1 MTDKINKN
9 KTYKNKMSLR
19 HNSNSNSRSKNK
31 NKNKNKKKKY
41 TFTRKEYM
49 SSDGMMTS
57 IWGPAMWH
65 ALHTISFDYPVHPSN
80 EEKKHY
86 REFIESLKY
95 VLPCKYCRI
104 NLTNNLK
111 IYSIRECHMKNRDTF
126 SRYVYNLHEFI
137 NKMLG
142 KKSGISYCDVRER
155 YEHFRSR
162 CTQSDGKKL
171 FKFNKTR
178 KNGKGKN
185 KNKEQGCTIPL
196 YGKDAKCIIKIVPE
210 EEKEPSF
217 SVDGRCVKVR
227 S

>member
-1 MTDKINKN
+1 MKIMKQKIKN
-9 KTYKNKMSLR
+9 SIKKSIKNTTKR
-19 HNSNSNSRSKNK
+19 Q
-31 NKNKNKKKKY
+31 KKKY

-65 ALHTISFDYPVHPSN
+65 ALHTISFDYPVNPTS

-86 REFIESLKY
+86 KEFIINLKY

-111 IYSIRECHMKNRDTF
+111 LYPISDCHMKNRETF
-126 SRYVYNLHEFI
+126 SRYVYNLHETI

-142 KKSGISYCDVRER
+142 KKSGLSYCDVRER

-162 CTQSDGKKL
+162 CTQSESNKL

-178 KNGKGKN
+178 KNKCKN
-185 KNKEQGCTIPL
+185 NKEQGCTAPL
-196 YGKDAKCIIKIVPE
+196 YGKNAKCVIKIIPE

-217 SVDGRCVKVR
+217 SVDNRCVKIR
-227 S
+227 G

>member
-1 MTDKINKN
+1 MKNKLNKN
-9 KTYKNKMSLR
+9 TKKNAI
-19 HNSNSNSRSKNK
+19 KNQ
-31 NKNKNKKKKY
+31 KKKY

-65 ALHTISFDYPVHPSN
+65 ALHTISFDYPVHPTS

-86 REFIESLKY
+86 KDFIESLKY
-95 VLPCKYCRI
+95 VLPCKYCRT

-111 IYSIRECHMKNRDTF
+111 IYPIRECHMKNRDTF
-126 SRYVYNLHEFI
+126 SRYVYKLHEFI

-142 KKSGISYCDVRER
+142 KKSGLSYCDVRER

-178 KNGKGKN
+178 KN
-185 KNKEQGCTIPL
+185 KEQGCTTPL
-196 YGKDAKCIIKIVPE
+196 YGKDAKCVIKIIPE

-217 SVDGRCVKVR
+217 SVDNRCVKIR
-227 S
+227 G

>member
-1 MTDKINKN
+1 MTYKINKN
-9 KTYKNKMSLR
+9 KTYKKGMLLR
-19 HNSNSNSRSKNK
+19 RTPKNT
-31 NKNKNKKKKY
+31 KKKY

-49 SSDGMMTS
+49 SGDGMMTS

-65 ALHTISFDYPVHPSN
+65 ALHTISFDYPVYPTS
-80 EEKKHY
+80 EDKKHY
-86 REFIESLKY
+86 KEFIESLKY

-111 IYSIRECHMKNRDTF
+111 IYPIRECHMKNRDTF
-126 SRYVYNLHEFI
+126 SRYVYKLHEII

-142 KKSGISYCDVRER
+142 KKSGLSYCDVRER

-178 KNGKGKN
+178 KGKGKG
-185 KNKEQGCTIPL
+185 KDKEQGCTAPL
-196 YGKDAKCIIKIVPE
+196 YGKDAKCVIKIIPE

-217 SVDGRCVKVR
+217 SVDNRCVKIR
-227 S
+227 G

>member
-1 MTDKINKN
+1 MKKKLKNIKKNTNKKTNKN
-9 KTYKNKMSLR
+9 Q
-19 HNSNSNSRSKNK
+19 
-31 NKNKNKKKKY
+31 KKRY

-49 SSDGMMTS
+49 SGDGMMTS

-65 ALHTISFDYPVHPSN
+65 ALHTISFDYPVHPTN

-86 REFIESLKY
+86 KEFIEKLKY

-111 IYSIRECHMKNRDTF
+111 LYPIRECHMKNRETF
-126 SRYVYNLHEFI
+126 SRYVYELHEVI

-142 KKSGISYCDVRER
+142 KKSGLSYCDVRER

-162 CTQSDGKKL
+162 CTQIQANKL

-178 KNGKGKN
+178 KNKGKN
-185 KNKEQGCTIPL
+185 I
-196 YGKDAKCIIKIVPE
+196 KDSHEIIIICW
-210 EEKEPSF
+210 PSA
-217 SVDGRCVKVR
+217 SV
-227 S
+227 

>member
-1 MTDKINKN
+1 MTYKIKKN
-9 KTYKNKMSLR
+9 KTYKTTK
-19 HNSNSNSRSKNK
+19 KK
-31 NKNKNKKKKY
+31 QKKKY

-49 SSDGMMTS
+49 SGDGMMTS

-65 ALHTISFDYPVHPSN
+65 ALHTISFDYPVHPTN

-86 REFIESLKY
+86 KEFIESLKY
-95 VLPCKYCRI
+95 VLPCKYCRT

-111 IYSIRECHMKNRDTF
+111 IYPIRECHMKNRDTF
-126 SRYVYNLHEFI
+126 SRYVYNLHEII

-142 KKSGISYCDVRER
+142 KKSGLSYCDVRET

-162 CTQSDGKKL
+162 CSESDGKKL

-178 KNGKGKN
+178 KGKGKG
-185 KNKEQGCTIPL
+185 KGKGKEQGCTAPL
-196 YGKDAKCIIKIVPE
+196 YGKDAKCVIKIVPE

-217 SVDGRCVKVR
+217 SVDNRCVKVR
-227 S
+227 G

>member
-1 MTDKINKN
+1 MKNKLNKN
-9 KTYKNKMSLR
+9 TKKNKK
-19 HNSNSNSRSKNK
+19 KNAIK
-31 NKNKNKKKKY
+31 NQKKKY

-49 SSDGMMTS
+49 SGDGMMTS

-65 ALHTISFDYPVHPSN
+65 ALHTISFDYPVHPTN

-86 REFIESLKY
+86 KEFIESLKY
-95 VLPCKYCRI
+95 VLPCKYCRL

-111 IYSIRECHMKNRDTF
+111 IYPIRECNMKNRDTF
-126 SRYVYNLHEFI
+126 SRYVYNLHEII

-142 KKSGISYCDVRER
+142 KKSGLSYCDVRET

-162 CTQSDGKKL
+162 CSQSDGKKL

-178 KNGKGKN
+178 KN
-185 KNKEQGCTIPL
+185 KEKGCTAPL
-196 YGKDAKCIIKIVPE
+196 YGKNAKCVIKIIPE

-217 SVDGRCVKVR
+217 SVDNRCVKVR
-227 S
+227 G

>member
-1 MTDKINKN
+1 MKNKLNKN
-9 KTYKNKMSLR
+9 TKKNTKKNAKKNTKK
-19 HNSNSNSRSKNK
+19 NSIKNQ
-31 NKNKNKKKKY
+31 KKKY

-49 SSDGMMTS
+49 SGDGMMTS

-65 ALHTISFDYPVHPSN
+65 ALHTISFDYPVHPTN
-80 EEKKHY
+80 EQKKHY
-86 REFIESLKY
+86 KEFIESLKY
-95 VLPCKYCRI
+95 VLPCKYCRL

-111 IYSIRECHMKNRDTF
+111 IYPIRECHMKNRDTF
-126 SRYVYNLHEFI
+126 SRYVYSLHEII

-142 KKSGISYCDVRER
+142 KKSGLSYCDVRET

-178 KNGKGKN
+178 KN
-185 KNKEQGCTIPL
+185 KEKGCTAPL
-196 YGKDAKCIIKIVPE
+196 YGKNAKCVIKIIPE

-217 SVDGRCVKVR
+217 SVDNRCVKVR
-227 S
+227 GRD

>member
-1 MTDKINKN
+1 MKNKLNKN
-9 KTYKNKMSLR
+9 TKKNAI
-19 HNSNSNSRSKNK
+19 KNQ
-31 NKNKNKKKKY
+31 KKKY

-65 ALHTISFDYPVHPSN
+65 ALHTISFDYPVHPTS

-86 REFIESLKY
+86 KEFIESLKY

-104 NLTNNLK
+104 NLANNLK

-126 SRYVYNLHEFI
+126 SRYVYNLHEII

-142 KKSGISYCDVRER
+142 KKSGLSYCDVRET

-162 CTQSDGKKL
+162 CTEGDGKKL

-178 KNGKGKN
+178 KNKSKN
-185 KNKEQGCTIPL
+185 NKEQGCTAPL
-196 YGKDAKCIIKIVPE
+196 YGKNAKCVIKIIPE

-217 SVDGRCVKVR
+217 SVDNRCVKVR
-227 S
+227 G

>member
-1 MTDKINKN
+1 MTYKIKKN
-9 KTYKNKMSLR
+9 KTYKTTK
-19 HNSNSNSRSKNK
+19 KK
-31 NKNKNKKKKY
+31 QKKKY

-49 SSDGMMTS
+49 SGDGMMTS

-65 ALHTISFDYPVHPSN
+65 ALHTISFDYPVHPTS

-86 REFIESLKY
+86 KEYIESLKY
-95 VLPCKYCRI
+95 VLPCKYCRT

-111 IYSIRECHMKNRDTF
+111 IYPIRECHMKNRDTF
-126 SRYVYNLHEFI
+126 SRYVYNLHEII

-142 KKSGISYCDVRER
+142 KKSGLSYCDVRET

-162 CTQSDGKKL
+162 CSESDGKKL

-178 KNGKGKN
+178 KGKGKG
-185 KNKEQGCTIPL
+185 KGKGKEQGCTAPL
-196 YGKDAKCIIKIVPE
+196 YGKDAKCVIKIVPE

-217 SVDGRCVKVR
+217 SVDNRCVKVR
-227 S
+227 G

>member
-1 MTDKINKN
+1 MKNKLNKN
-9 KTYKNKMSLR
+9 TKKNAK
-19 HNSNSNSRSKNK
+19 
-31 NKNKNKKKKY
+31 KNKKKKY
-41 TFTRKEYM
+41 TFTHKEYM
-49 SSDGMMTS
+49 SGDGMMTS

-65 ALHTISFDYPVHPSN
+65 ALHTISFDYPVHPTN

-86 REFIESLKY
+86 KEFIESLKY
-95 VLPCKYCRI
+95 VLPCKYCRL

-111 IYSIRECHMKNRDTF
+111 IYTIRECHMKNRDTF
-126 SRYVYNLHEFI
+126 SRYVYSLHEII

-142 KKSGISYCDVRER
+142 KKSGLSYCDVRET

-178 KNGKGKN
+178 KN
-185 KNKEQGCTIPL
+185 KEKGCTAPL
-196 YGKDAKCIIKIVPE
+196 YGKNAKCVIKIIPE

-217 SVDGRCVKVR
+217 SVDNRCVKIR
-227 S
+227 G

>member
-1 MTDKINKN
+1 MKN
-9 KTYKNKMSLR
+9 KLNNYTKKNAI
-19 HNSNSNSRSKNK
+19 KNTQK
-31 NKNKNKKKKY
+31 NVKKNKKKKY

-49 SSDGMMTS
+49 SGDGMMTS
-57 IWGPAMWH
+57 IWGSAMWH

-80 EEKKHY
+80 EQKKHY
-86 REFIESLKY
+86 KEFIESLKY
-95 VLPCKYCRI
+95 VLPCKYCRL

-111 IYSIRECHMKNRDTF
+111 IYPIRECHMKNRDTF
-126 SRYVYNLHEFI
+126 SRYVYSLHEMI

-142 KKSGISYCDVRER
+142 KKSGLSYCDVRET

-178 KNGKGKN
+178 KN
-185 KNKEQGCTIPL
+185 KEKGCTAPL
-196 YGKDAKCIIKIVPE
+196 YGKNAKCVIKIIPE

-217 SVDGRCVKVR
+217 SVDNRCVKVR
-227 S
+227 G

>member
-1 MTDKINKN
+1 MKN
-9 KTYKNKMSLR
+9 TKKTIKKSTKKNI
-19 HNSNSNSRSKNK
+19 
-31 NKNKNKKKKY
+31 KKKY

-49 SSDGMMTS
+49 SGDGMMTS

-65 ALHTISFDYPVHPSN
+65 ALHTISFDYPVHPTS
-80 EEKKHY
+80 EDKKHY
-86 REFIESLKY
+86 KEFIENLKY

-111 IYSIRECHMKNRDTF
+111 MNPIRECHMKNRDTF

-142 KKSGISYCDVRER
+142 KTSGLSYCDVRER

-178 KNGKGKN
+178 KGKGKG
-185 KNKEQGCTIPL
+185 KEQGCTAPL
-196 YGKDAKCIIKIVPE
+196 HGKNAKCVIKIIPE
-210 EEKEPSF
+210 EENEPSF
-217 SVDGRCVKVR
+217 SVDNRCVKVR
-227 S
+227 A

>member
-1 MTDKINKN
+1 MIHKIKKN
-9 KTYKNKMSLR
+9 KTYKNK
-19 HNSNSNSRSKNK
+19 N
-31 NKNKNKKKKY
+31 KKY

-49 SSDGMMTS
+49 SGDGMMTS

-65 ALHTISFDYPVHPSN
+65 VLHTISFNYPVHPTR
-80 EEKKHY
+80 EDKKHY
-86 REFIESLKY
+86 KEFIESLKY

-111 IYSIRECHMKNRDTF
+111 IYPIRECHMKNRDTF
-126 SRYVYNLHEFI
+126 SRYVYTLHEII

-142 KKSGISYCDVRER
+142 KKSGLSYCDVRET

-178 KNGKGKN
+178 KYKGKN
-185 KNKEQGCTIPL
+185 KKEQGCTAPL
-196 YGKDAKCIIKIVPE
+196 YGKNAKCVIKIIPE

-217 SVDGRCVKVR
+217 SVDNRCVKVR
-227 S
+227 G